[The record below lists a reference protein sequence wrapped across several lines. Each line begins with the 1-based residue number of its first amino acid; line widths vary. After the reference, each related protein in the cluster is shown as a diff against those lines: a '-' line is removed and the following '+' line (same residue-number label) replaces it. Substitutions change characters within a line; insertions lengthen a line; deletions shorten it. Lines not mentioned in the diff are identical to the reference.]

1 MTIIQTKAK
10 LFLGKRVKLS
20 AKQTKPKEKPASP
33 HFIKMTSETFLVG
46 WLMPLLFAF
55 DVNDT
60 CIHV

>member
-1 MTIIQTKAK
+1 MTITNQSKA
-10 LFLGKRVKLS
+10 FLIGKRGKIA
-20 AKQTKPKEKPASP
+20 AKQTKPKEKQASP